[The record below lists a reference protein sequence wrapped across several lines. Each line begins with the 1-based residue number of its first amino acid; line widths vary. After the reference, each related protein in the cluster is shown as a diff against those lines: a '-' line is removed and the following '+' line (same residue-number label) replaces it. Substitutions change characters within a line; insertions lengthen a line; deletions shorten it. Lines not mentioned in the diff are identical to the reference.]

1 MAGRDSG
8 NDKGRNSGTSSPGN
22 DLQTHLGTSLEAPGL
37 GSGTS
42 ILNRFTSAFKGMTY
56 YFLGLVKSLV
66 FDTTC
71 PPFGPILCETTLHD
85 TPMPRS
91 NSRIASNARKPARQ
105 SVSLKSLA
113 EHLGLSQAAVSFV
126 INRSPAAKSIPQR
139 TQELIRAAA
148 RELNYRPNHLA
159 RSLRKQ
165 RSYTIGVVVP
175 EISEGYAA
183 LVMSGIEDH
192 LLHEGYFYFVV
203 SHRHRSDLIEEY
215 PLLLQQRAVEGL
227 IAVDT
232 ALTEEMHVPLVAVSG
247 HRDVPGVTNIVL
259 NHARAAM
266 LALEH
271 LTKLGHR
278 QMAFIKGQEF
288 SSDTA
293 VRWDSVRRAAEKL
306 GVEIKD
312 RLVVQLEG
320 ESSSPELGYQVSQ
333 KLLASREPFTALFAF
348 NDISAIGAIHALRE
362 AAHRV
367 PEDVSVVG
375 FDDIQS
381 AAFQNPALTTVRQP
395 LREMGLIAAE
405 TLLQRIIAPAN
416 APYPKE
422 IVVEPSLIV
431 RASTAKASSPS

>member
-1 MAGRDSG
+1 
-8 NDKGRNSGTSSPGN
+8 
-22 DLQTHLGTSLEAPGL
+22 
-37 GSGTS
+37 
-42 ILNRFTSAFKGMTY
+42 
-56 YFLGLVKSLV
+56 
-66 FDTTC
+66 
-71 PPFGPILCETTLHD
+71 
-85 TPMPRS
+85 MPRPKPKGPS
-91 NSRIASNARKPARQ
+91 AARKTTGTG
-105 SVSLKSLA
+105 VSLKHLA

-159 RSLRKQ
+159 RSLRQQ
-165 RSYTIGVVVP
+165 RSFTIGVVVP

-192 LLHEGYFYFVV
+192 LLQEGYFYFVV
-203 SHRHRSDLIEEY
+203 SHRHRNELIEEY

-232 ALTEEMHVPLVAVSG
+232 VLAEAPDVPSVAVSG

-259 NHARAAM
+259 NHAKAAC
-266 LALEH
+266 LALQH

-278 QMAFIKGQEF
+278 KMAFIKGQAF
-288 SSDTA
+288 SSDTQ
-293 VRWDSVRRAAEKL
+293 VRWDAVREAAQKFGIEVK
-306 GVEIKD
+306 E
-312 RLVVQLEG
+312 RLIGQLEG
-320 ESSSPELGYQVSQ
+320 ESSSPQLGYQVAQ
-333 KLLASREPFTALFAF
+333 KLLASREAFTALFSF
-348 NDISAIGAIHALRE
+348 NDISAIGAIQALRE
-362 AAHRV
+362 AGKRI

-395 LREMGLIAAE
+395 LREMGMIAAE
-405 TLLQRIIAPAN
+405 TLLRRITAPAK

-422 IVVEPSLIV
+422 IVVEPELIL
-431 RASTAKASSPS
+431 RASTSALS